1 LSKIKICGKIAF
13 RLHSLTYCRKKRGV
27 FSQKD
32 GEYVLKKAKNKKN
45 KVKNLFKNYFLK
57 ICLITYRF
65 QVQGLTD
72 RMCVKCKA

>member
-1 LSKIKICGKIAF
+1 MQKG
-13 RLHSLTYCRKKRGV
+13 GD
-27 FSQKD
+27 FSQKG

-45 KVKNLFKNYFLK
+45 KVKNLIRNYFLK

-72 RMCVKCKA
+72 RMCVKCKAWVRV